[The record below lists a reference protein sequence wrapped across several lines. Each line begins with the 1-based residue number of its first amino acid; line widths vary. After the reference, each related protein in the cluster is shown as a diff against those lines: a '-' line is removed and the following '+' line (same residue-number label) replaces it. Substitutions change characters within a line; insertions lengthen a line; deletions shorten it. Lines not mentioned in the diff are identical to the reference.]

1 MLDTFIYC
9 FVGSFVGTMVGFMA
23 LIVIGEE
30 LSKYMYGLWF
40 DIGVGIAF
48 GLTMYMAIMS
58 VITLIIGVIE

>member
-30 LSKYMYGLWF
+30 LSK
-40 DIGVGIAF
+40 
-48 GLTMYMAIMS
+48 
-58 VITLIIGVIE
+58 